1 MLLAALLNAGLAI
14 AYFIA
19 FIWILQTL
27 ARLRRDQLA
36 IFSEL
41 DRISAAVGA
50 PPRRQLV
57 IACPHCGS
65 RYSPELTGCPHC
77 GRAKPANAQP
87 ESVVVRGGPDA
98 T

>member
-1 MLLAALLNAGLAI
+1 MLAALLNAGLAL

-19 FIWILQTL
+19 FIWILRTL

-41 DRISAAVGA
+41 ERISDAVGV

-57 IACPHCGS
+57 IACPQCGTH
-65 RYSPELTGCPHC
+65 YSPELTGCPHC

-87 ESVVVRGGPDA
+87 ESVVVPGGRDA